1 LRSEK
6 VRKVRIE
13 DSTGGDR
20 GDGADQ
26 PALLTVRQA
35 ADMLTVST
43 RTVYN
48 LINGGKLPHYRI
60 ANTIRVAVADV
71 EDYLADCR
79 ITCPAVVEPPEATH
93 QRAKKPRAGQTPVRT
108 SHLTIGPRQLSLLRR
123 GGVAISG
130 PSDRSG
136 R

>member
-1 LRSEK
+1 MAT
-6 VRKVRIE
+6 

-20 GDGADQ
+20 GNGAAR

-35 ADMLTVST
+35 AAMLTVSI
-43 RTVYN
+43 RQVYN
-48 LINGGKLPHYRI
+48 LINEGKLPHYRI
-60 ANTIRVAVADV
+60 GNAIRLSEADV

-79 ITCPAVVEPPEATH
+79 VTCPAVVEPLPAENR

-123 GGVAISG
+123 GGAAISAPG
-130 PSDRSG
+130 DRSDG
-136 R
+136 

>member
-1 LRSEK
+1 MAENF
-6 VRKVRIE
+6 V
-13 DSTGGDR
+13 GGIRPDEAAR
-20 GDGADQ
+20 
-26 PALLTVRQA
+26 PNLLTVRRA
-35 ADMLTVST
+35 ADLLTVST
-43 RTVYN
+43 RKVYN
-48 LINGGKLPHYRI
+48 LISEGQLPHYRI
-60 ANTIRVAVADV
+60 DNVIRIAEEDV

-79 ITCPAVVEPPEATH
+79 IARQPLVVEHIAEAVPRT
-93 QRAKKPRAGQTPVRT
+93 KKPRTGQSAVKT